1 MRNSVGQNELRIWD
15 YHTMNLEEIQPEVI
29 IQGLLWSEPVRVFNF
44 RIIGEYVHIMGAL
57 THSGQSVD
65 ERISVDDLPQMSIL
79 SSAFDRAGDP
89 LRVFLAVESMR
100 YDSVSSVDHHA
111 AHTSKIDL
119 LPHQIDAVYN
129 YILGKS
135 KIRFLLADD
144 PGAGKTIMAG
154 LIIKE
159 LKLRKIVNRILIVV
173 PGHLQRQ
180 WVSEL
185 QDKFNEQFTLINRGQ
200 IGTYYTNPWN
210 RADTLVTSMDFA
222 KQKDVLELL
231 DTVKFDLTIVD
242 EAHKMSA
249 TKVGSKI
256 KKTARYSL
264 GETIS
269 KISKNLLLLTATPHN
284 GNPENFRLLLDLL
297 QKGFF
302 ATDTMMKKVLHSKDN
317 PLFLRRVKENMVNFD
332 GKPLFVPRHVKMS
345 SIKMSDV
352 ERELYAA
359 VTRYVQYQYGMATE
373 DNRNNVIFTLMIL
386 QRRAASSTFA
396 LHKSLKR
403 RIKKLEKILSGDDS
417 DIAPDGN
424 IDDMDD
430 EQRENEEKRWELFT
444 IERDKDG
451 LEEEIDILKDLI
463 GKAEQVMAQRLES
476 KLCALKDTME
486 SLTRQQVTKKILI
499 FTEYRDTLEYLT
511 KNIRSWNYSVNT
523 IHGQM
528 SMTERKNAESVF
540 KNKTQIMVAT
550 DAASE
555 GINLQFCHLMINYD
569 LPWNPNRLEQRMGR
583 IHRYGQ
589 QTEVT
594 IFNVVAS
601 ETREGQVM
609 STLFAKLE
617 QIKVDLGSDKVFD
630 VISTIIDEKNLA
642 ELLENAVMKSKDM
655 ASILQT
661 MNDKMDIKRNNELH
675 NMFNDGLAAEL
686 IDHKSLLSQQEKTTA
701 RKLNPEYTKSMFM
714 KAFQIAGGKIEER
727 KGGSVAL
734 SHVPDGIR
742 NVSDE
747 FQNRYGRVHD
757 RYSSITFDKRVAMN
771 EPNEELVGFG
781 HPVFE
786 SVLEWIREHCI
797 LDAKR
802 GSIFTDPDGKM
813 DGHILFYTITLLDGT
828 RSNVGKKF
836 VAYFVDT
843 KNIVTMVPGSIL
855 WDLEQG
861 GDDAKPSNVPEIEAA
876 VAHSLHDTASSF
888 RLETLDNRIGEVE
901 AKSRHKRSSVS
912 MQINDLKIK
921 LFDMYV
927 QEAEGRDM
935 RLAIQNVRK
944 QIKNLE
950 AEEEDFQSQ
959 TKAECSITVKP
970 SLSGW
975 VRVIP
980 RVVIHNHDLVEVENA
995 GMIKAMEHERLSGRH
1010 PEDVSAKNEGYDI
1023 ISRDDKGN
1031 ARYIEVKAL
1040 SGRNAVSL
1048 TRNEWFTAKNLSQ
1061 KYYLYV
1067 VFDALK
1073 SDSVLHIVQDPAN
1086 NIPAEFA
1093 FRYLI
1098 QPADIE
1104 SVTSIPYTH

>member
-1 MRNSVGQNELRIWD
+1 
-15 YHTMNLEEIQPEVI
+15 MNLDELQPEVI
-29 IQGLLWSEPVRVFNF
+29 IQGSRWDEPVRVFNF
-44 RIIGEYVHIMGAL
+44 RMKRKYVQIMGAL
-57 THSGQSVD
+57 THSGQSID
-65 ERISVDDLPQMSIL
+65 EMISVEEIPQMSIVAL
-79 SSAFDRAGDP
+79 AFDRAGDP
-89 LRVFLAVESMR
+89 LRVFLAIESLR

-111 AHTSKIDL
+111 AHASKIDL

-129 YILGKS
+129 YVLRKS

-159 LKLRKIVNRILIVV
+159 LKLRKIVNRVLIVV
-173 PGHLQRQ
+173 PGHLQHQ
-180 WVSEL
+180 WISEL
-185 QDKFNEQFTLINRGQ
+185 QDKFNEQSILINRGQ
-200 IGTYYTNPWN
+200 IGTHYTNPWS
-210 RADTLVTSMDFA
+210 RADTIVTSIDFA
-222 KQKDVLELL
+222 KQKDVLKLL
-231 DTVKFDLTIVD
+231 DMVKFDLIIVD

-249 TKVGSKI
+249 QKVGRKI
-256 KKTARYSL
+256 KKTARYRL
-264 GETIS
+264 GEIIS
-269 KISKNLLLLTATPHN
+269 KISENLLLLTATPHN
-284 GNPENFRLLLDLL
+284 GKPENFRLLLDLL
-297 QKGFF
+297 YKGFF
-302 ATDTMMKKVLHSKDN
+302 ATDTMMKKVLHSKEN
-317 PLFLRRVKENMVNFD
+317 PLFLRRVKENMVDFN

-345 SIKMSDV
+345 NAKMSDV
-352 ERELYAA
+352 ELELYAA
-359 VTRYVQYQYGMATE
+359 VTRYVQYQYGMATD

-396 LHKSLKR
+396 LHKSLNR
-403 RIKKLEKILSGDDS
+403 RKENLEKILSGDNG
-417 DIAPDGN
+417 DIAPYGN
-424 IDDMDD
+424 VDDMDA

-444 IERDKDG
+444 IEKDKDG

-463 GKAEQVMAQRLES
+463 YKSKQVMAQRLES
-476 KLCALKDTME
+476 KLCALKETME

-499 FTEYRDTLEYLT
+499 FTEYKDTLEYLA
-511 KNIRSWNYSVNT
+511 KNIRGWNYSVNT

-528 SMTERKNAESVF
+528 NMAERKNAESVF
-540 KNKTQIMVAT
+540 KNETQIMVAT

-594 IFNVVAS
+594 IFNLVAS

-609 STLFAKLE
+609 NRLFTKLE

-630 VISTIIDEKNLA
+630 VIGTIIDEKNLA

-655 ASILQT
+655 TAILQT

-675 NMFNDGLAAEL
+675 NMFNDGLDVKL

-714 KAFQIAGGKIEER
+714 KAFQIAGGKTDDHDD
-727 KGGSVAL
+727 GSSTL
-734 SHVPDGIR
+734 SLVPDCIR

-747 FQNRYGRVHD
+747 FRNRYGEVHD
-757 RYSSITFDKRVAMN
+757 KYSRIAFDKRVAM
-771 EPNEELVGFG
+771 EIPNSELVGFG

-813 DGHILFYTITLLDGT
+813 DGHILFYTITLSDGT
-828 RSNVGKKF
+828 GSDVDKKF
-836 VAYFVDT
+836 VAYFVDD
-843 KNIVTMVPGSIL
+843 KKVVTMVPGSIL

-861 GDDAKPSNVPEIEAA
+861 GNDAKPSNVPEIEAA

-888 RLETLDNRIGEVE
+888 RRETLDKRLSETE
-901 AKSRHKRSSVS
+901 AKSRHKSSSVNT
-912 MQINDLKIK
+912 QINDLKIR

-927 QEAEGRDM
+927 QEAYERDM
-935 RLAIQNVRK
+935 RLAIHNIRK
-944 QIKNLE
+944 QIKILE
-950 AEEEDFQSQ
+950 TEERDFQLQ
-959 TKAECSITVKP
+959 IKAECSITTKP

-980 RVVIHNHDLVEVENA
+980 RVVIHNHDLREVENA
-995 GMIKAMEHERLSGRH
+995 GMIKAIEYERLSGRH

-1073 SDSVLHIVQDPAN
+1073 SESALHIAQDPAN

-1098 QPADIE
+1098 QPTDIE
-1104 SVTSIPYTH
+1104 NATSHTPHTH